1 MIGLHRLLYAGQ
13 LLLMICVMRI
23 LDGEDNKASPDRK
36 AQARTPRKEQM
47 ADIFLLLDI
56 VLVLM
61 VIVSGISL
69 LIVVPRD
76 LHKKAVL
83 ALRQKARNSRASNGR
98 GENGQARA
106 IPMSC
111 GCSGS
116 HSPSDGPKVVKG

>member
-1 MIGLHRLLYAGQ
+1 
-13 LLLMICVMRI
+13 
-23 LDGEDNKASPDRK
+23 
-36 AQARTPRKEQM
+36 M

-56 VLVLM
+56 VLVVM

-83 ALRQKARNSRASNGR
+83 ALRPKTRNSRASNGR
-98 GENGQARA
+98 GANGQARA
-106 IPMSC
+106 LPMSC

-116 HSPSDGPKVVKG
+116 HPPSDGAKVVKG